1 MAAAPFDVL
10 ATTASELQIL
20 LASGKVTSAELIEVY
35 LAEIERNNGYL
46 KAVICTAPRNSLIEK
61 ANALDRERSSGKTR
75 SHLHGLP
82 MLVKVGFTLT
92 FCFGEDLTAPR
103 TIWILTPTLAW
114 APQLAASP
122 WPEPA
127 PRKVQ
132 L

>member
-10 ATTASELQIL
+10 TTTASELEIL
-20 LASGKVTSAELIEVY
+20 LASGEITSAQLIEVY
-35 LAEIERNNGYL
+35 LAEIEKNNGYL
-46 KAVICTAPRNSLIEK
+46 KAVICTAPKDSLIEK
-61 ANALDRERSSGKTR
+61 ANALDRERSSGTTR

-92 FCFGEDLTAPR
+92 IWFGRDLTEPR
-103 TIWILTPTLAW
+103 TTWILTPTLAW

-122 WPEPA
+122 WREHA

-132 L
+132 M